1 MGPKVAAFYLRD
13 LAIVMDI
20 DLEGIENR
28 HLLQPVDIWVKRAV
42 TILNDGEGVAGDEIA
57 NWIVRRS
64 GQPELAN
71 MGMWYFS
78 SQIARSEYR
87 LGNVLSD
94 LGKAGD
100 LAAEHA
106 VRVRSEHEKCE
117 SLVHNK

>member
-1 MGPKVAAFYLRD
+1 VGPKVAAFYLRD
-13 LAIVMDI
+13 LAIVMDN

-78 SQIARSEYR
+78 SQKSVVYYYV
-87 LGNVLSD
+87 G
-94 LGKAGD
+94 
-100 LAAEHA
+100 
-106 VRVRSEHEKCE
+106 
-117 SLVHNK
+117 